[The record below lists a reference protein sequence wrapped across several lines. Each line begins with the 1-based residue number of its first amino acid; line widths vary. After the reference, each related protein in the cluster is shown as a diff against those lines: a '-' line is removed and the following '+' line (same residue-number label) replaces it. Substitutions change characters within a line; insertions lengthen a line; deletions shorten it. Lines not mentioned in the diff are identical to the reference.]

1 MNRLQKHINKNRRHV
16 RIRAKIS
23 GTASRPR
30 VAVFKSNRNLF
41 IQFIDDA
48 AGKTILSSQVVAAD
62 KIKAKGTKTEREIAV
77 AKSLAEKAKAA
88 GITEAIFDRGGFAYH
103 GRVKAVAD
111 TLRENGIKL

>member
-1 MNRLQKHINKNRRHV
+1 MNRLQKHINKNRRHA
-16 RIRAKIS
+16 RIRSKVS

-41 IQFIDDA
+41 IQFIDDV
-48 AGKTILSSQVVAAD
+48 AGKTILSSQIAAA
-62 KIKAKGTKTEREIAV
+62 KSKAKGTKTEREIAV
-77 AKSLAEKAKAA
+77 AKLLAEKAKAA

-103 GRVKAVAD
+103 GRIKAVAD